1 MKVIYLHADYI
12 RYKPVKKAI
21 EEADEVKEGEKEIK
35 ECLVCFVTVERS
47 DEKAKKKIVEK
58 FLENLR
64 EVASRLKVSR
74 IVIYPYAH
82 LSKELANPI
91 DAKEIL
97 QGIFEECSKEFECYK
112 APFGWY
118 KEFEIRVKG
127 HPLAE
132 ALRIIKGE
140 EEIKRSVEK
149 EYYIIDGERIGKVEE
164 FDLNKFNEEFRIM
177 VEKEALGKE
186 LQGGEPELLKLMKRF
201 GFEWEEMSDYGH
213 MRYGPK
219 ASLMMDLVM
228 EYARNV
234 CLDFGRKNNMPVF
247 VIKGTNMFNLNEKPI
262 KEHAELF
269 GDRLYEIE
277 TDKGR
282 MILRYAACFQQFA
295 MAKDWTISYKEIPF
309 GMLEI
314 ADSYRFEQ
322 RGEVDLTFRMRKF
335 WMPDMHVFCKDE
347 EQAKEYLLKLH
358 DRIMEEVEG
367 KLGERYEIL
376 VNVSSPE
383 QLERYKE
390 YLIELSKK
398 ANRPLLICVYK
409 GNSNY
414 YWTLNIEYHIIDYL
428 KRPREIGT
436 VQIDIGNAKRFEIT
450 YYDENSQKKYPTILH
465 TAILGS
471 VERYVYTLLNRAFK
485 EKKLPTWFSP
495 SQVRIIPVSENYIE
509 FAERIASEIEKEG
522 FRVEIDDRNLTVSRK
537 IRDAELDWVNYTIV
551 VGEKEIKSEKLPVR
565 IRGEGIVEM
574 TVGELIERLK
584 KETEGYPK
592 IGLYWSKYLSRNPVF
607 S

>member
-1 MKVIYLHADYI
+1 MRVLYLHADYI
-12 RYKPVKKAI
+12 KYRPVKKAV
-21 EEADEVKEGEKEIK
+21 EYADEPEENEVK
-35 ECLVCFVTVERS
+35 ECLVCFVTVEKG
-47 DEKAKKKIVEK
+47 DEKDKEKIVEA

-64 EVASRLKVSR
+64 EVSSRLNVRR
-74 IVIYPYAH
+74 IVIYPYSH
-82 LSKELANPI
+82 LSSELANPL
-91 DAKEIL
+91 DAKDIL
-97 QGIFEECSKEFECYK
+97 EKICKRCSVEFECYK

-118 KEFEIRVKG
+118 KEFEIKVKG

-132 ALRIIKGE
+132 ASRVIKVE
-140 EEIKRSVEK
+140 EEIRRVVEK
-149 EYYIIDGERIGKVEE
+149 EYYIIYKDRVGRVEE
-164 FDLNKFNEEFRIM
+164 FDLEEFNEEFRIL

-186 LQGGEPELLKLMKRF
+186 LEGGEPVLLEIMKRL

-219 ASLMMDLVM
+219 ASLLMDLIT
-228 EYARNV
+228 EYSKKV
-234 CLDFGRKNNMPVF
+234 CLEFGRENNIPIFIV
-247 VIKGTNMFNLNEKPI
+247 KGTNMFNLDEKPI
-262 KEHAELF
+262 KEHADLF
-269 GDRLYEIE
+269 GERLYEIE

-282 MILRYAACFQQFA
+282 MVLRYAACFQQFA

-335 WMPDMHVFCKDE
+335 LMPDMHVFCRDE
-347 EQAKEYLLKLH
+347 EQAKEFLLKIN
-358 DRIMEEVEG
+358 DKIMKEMEE

-376 VNVSSPE
+376 VNVSSP
-383 QLERYKE
+383 QQFERYKD
-390 YLIELSKK
+390 YLIGLSKRVD
-398 ANRPLLICVYK
+398 RPILICVYK

-436 VQIDIGNAKRFEIT
+436 VQIDVGNSRRFGIV
-450 YYDENSQKKYPTILH
+450 YYDENSQKRYPVILH

-471 VERYVYTLLNRAFK
+471 VERFVYTILNKSLRERKF
-485 EKKLPTWFSP
+485 PVWFSP
-495 SQVRIIPVSENYIE
+495 TQVRIIPVSENYLE
-509 FAERIASEIEKEG
+509 FAEKIAERIEREG

-537 IRDAELDWVNYTIV
+537 IRDSELDWVSYAIV
-551 VGEKEIKSEKLPVR
+551 VGEKEMKSGKLPVR
-565 IRGEGIVEM
+565 IRGEGIKEM
-574 TVGELIERLK
+574 TLSELIERLK

-592 IGLYWSKYLSRNPVF
+592 LGIYWSKYLSRNPVF